1 MSTRPRIEFNE
12 DKICNACQWKKE
24 KESLNWTKREEELI
38 NILKKFNF
46 NKDFNCIV
54 PVSGGKD
61 GSYIAHTLKTKYKVK
76 PLCITVN
83 PHLATTLG
91 QKNLKNFGKSGFDL
105 IEINPH
111 YETLRKLNLIGFQEL
126 GFPYYGWL
134 IAIQTAVIR
143 LAVSLNIPLIFYGE
157 DGEVEY
163 GGSTE
168 TKNNPIID
176 INYQKKIWF
185 EGGAERIINL
195 LPANLKKYSYMF
207 EFPSNKELENAQTFI
222 TTWSYYEN
230 WDSYRNY
237 VVAAEF
243 CGLEEQLQSNQGTF
257 TNFSQNDSLLYPLHC
272 YLMYI
277 KLGFGRA
284 TQDAGIEIRRGAMTR
299 EQGLRLVS
307 LYDGIYPEE
316 LEETYLNYYQI
327 SKEKFQQILIKHT
340 NKDLFEVSLNP
351 FSIKPKFKPS

>member
-1 MSTRPRIEFNE
+1 MSTRPRIEFNS
-12 DKICNACQWKKE
+12 DSICNACQWKEEKKILNWSVRE
-24 KESLNWTKREEELI
+24 KELVR
-38 NILKKFNF
+38 ILEDYSFNNSF
-46 NKDFNCIV
+46 DCVV

-61 GSYIAHTLKTKYKVK
+61 GSYIAHTLRTRYKK
-76 PLCITVN
+76 NPLCITVN
-83 PHLATTLG
+83 PHLATSLG
-91 QKNLKNFGKSGFDL
+91 QENLKNFAKSGFDL

-111 YETLRKLNLIGFQEL
+111 YETLRQLNLIGFREL

-143 LAVSLNIPLIFYGE
+143 LAVSMNIPLIFYGE

-176 INYQKKIWF
+176 IPYQKKVWF
-185 EGGAERIINL
+185 EGGAEKIINL
-195 LPANLKKYSYMF
+195 LPEELKKYSYMF
-207 EFPSNKELENAQTFI
+207 EYPSDEDLKKAKTFI

-237 VVAAEF
+237 VTAAKY
-243 CGLEEQLQSNQGTF
+243 CGLREKEEGNQGTF
-257 TNFSQNDSLLYPLHC
+257 TNFSQNDSLLYPLHT
-272 YLMYI
+272 YLMYV

-307 LYDGIYPEE
+307 LYDGLYPAE
-316 LEETYLNYYQI
+316 LEESYLNYYQM
-327 SKEKFQQILIKHT
+327 SKEEFHKIILKHT
-340 NKDLFEVSLNP
+340 NRDLFEVSLDP
-351 FSIKPKFKPS
+351 FSIKPKFNPG

>member
-1 MSTRPRIEFNE
+1 MSTRPRIEF
-12 DKICNACQWKKE
+12 DKEGNCNACQWKKE
-24 KESLNWTKREEELI
+24 KETLDWNIRRNQLNE
-38 NILKKFNF
+38 ILKRFNN
-46 NKDFNCIV
+46 NKSFGCVV

-61 GSYIAHTLKTKYKVK
+61 GSYIAYTLKNEFKVK
-76 PLCITVN
+76 PICITVN
-83 PHLATTLG
+83 PHLATDLG
-91 QKNLKNFGKSGFDL
+91 QKNLKNFAKSGFDL
-105 IEINPH
+105 IEVNPH
-111 YETLRKLNLIGFQEL
+111 YETLRKLNLIGFREL

-143 LAVSLNIPLIFYGE
+143 LSVSMNIPLIFYGE

-176 INYQKKIWF
+176 IPYQKKIWF

-195 LPANLKKYSYMF
+195 LPENLKKYTYMF
-207 EFPSNKELENAQTFI
+207 EYPSLEDLEKAKTFI

-237 VVAAEF
+237 VVAAKY
-243 CGLEEQLQSNQGTF
+243 CGLQEKEEGNQGTF

-272 YLMYI
+272 YLMYV
-277 KLGFGRA
+277 KFGFGRA
-284 TQDAGIEIRRGAMTR
+284 TQDAGIEIRRGAMSR

-307 LYDGIYPEE
+307 LYDGIYPDE
-316 LEETYLNYYQI
+316 LEETYLDYYKL
-327 SKEKFQQILIKHT
+327 SKEDFHKIIISHT
-340 NKDLFEVSLNP
+340 NKELFECNLNP
-351 FSIKPKFKPS
+351 FSITPKFQPI